1 MKERLHSDRA
11 LLALVLFAVIL
22 SASFLFSVIYKVG
35 ENSIVTPYLAY
46 LEESSRKLSELVA
59 GTMDEQVSAFW
70 KDFGQTISGPGE
82 FESVETKNFDG
93 GSYYPL
99 VLVELSDGSGNHRAR
114 WFDPD
119 SGDDG
124 FPSDFLKNYPP
135 GKTFPDVLAR
145 GGKVYVGFQRNLQK
159 ESGEMV
165 IRGLAALEGAP
176 FLSSLKAR
184 PDSVVFVKGGRF
196 FPVMEVTEQ
205 QNCLACHLE
214 KPAEGSFPVPHRGFI
229 KERGL
234 FLSGSVNGSRF
245 AIQPVALGEKDD
257 SYLLIRFP
265 SEEMIT
271 SLDAFRRL
279 LLPTWLLLC
288 VVVTLGTLILY
299 RRLKNPETHPVSDEG
314 DLFVGPGVN
323 GWREKLPQK
332 PVLRKGEGE
341 VGSRLSL
348 PEVADME
355 TAYQGDLEMTDY
367 RNLREN
373 ALLKIKE
380 LSGFLSAVNRITYPE
395 RLGDTIVWN
404 MMNLI
409 PGEIILLAVAG
420 TADPGGEYDVFCAQ
434 KFRKDSVSEMF
445 IKKMQREFPSYVKNV
460 IHTRVVDVERDSFFA
475 RYGVYKHGLKKGLL
489 LPVEIRGVI
498 LGVLAIF
505 RRGDDPFPSF
515 DIELASVL
523 AGHLGTVVENAKLH
537 EEVKTN
543 YFNTLRSLVNSIEE
557 KDRYRRGHSERVA
570 DIALSMAERA
580 GLSKRRRNILFQAAI
595 LHDIGKI
602 RISPAILGKRGRLSD
617 EEMRLVRQHPIIG
630 YRIIEPL
637 SFLKEVKACIS
648 EHHERCDG
656 LGYPSGITREELTFE
671 GRILAVADA
680 FDSMI
685 SERPYRKSMTD
696 REAIS
701 ELQRNAG
708 GQFDPDVVDLF
719 VAVYREK
726 EARRL
731 SSAPQRG

>member
-1 MKERLHSDRA
+1 M
-11 LLALVLFAVIL
+11 
-22 SASFLFSVIYKVG
+22 YKIG

-46 LEESSRKLSELVA
+46 LEESSHRLSDLVA
-59 GTMDEQVSAFW
+59 DAIDEQVSAFW
-70 KDFGQTISGPGE
+70 KDFGQTIPGPGE
-82 FESVETKNFDG
+82 FESVENKTIEG

-99 VLVELSDGSGNHRAR
+99 VLVELFDGSGNLRGR
-114 WFDPD
+114 WFDSD
-119 SGDDG
+119 GGDG
-124 FPSDFLKNYPP
+124 FPADLLKNYPL
-135 GKTFPDVLAR
+135 GKPFPDVLSR
-145 GGKVYVGFQRNLQK
+145 RGKVYVVFQRNLQK
-159 ESGEMV
+159 ESGGMG
-165 IRGLAALEGAP
+165 IRGVAALEGAP

-184 PDSVVFVKGGRF
+184 PESLVFVTEGRF
-196 FPVMEVTEQ
+196 FPIMEVTGQ
-205 QNCLACHLE
+205 RNCLSCHPE
-214 KPAEGSFPVPHRGFI
+214 KPAGGSFPVPHRGFI
-229 KERGL
+229 KGRGL
-234 FLSGSVNGSRF
+234 FLSGSVKGSRF

-257 SYLLIRFP
+257 SYLLIGFP
-265 SEEMIT
+265 SEETIT
-271 SLDAFRRL
+271 SLNAFRRL

-288 VVVTLGTLILY
+288 VVVALGTLILY
-299 RRLKNPETHPVSDEG
+299 RRLKDPERRPASEAT
-314 DLFVGPGVN
+314 DLHVGPRVS
-323 GWREKLPQK
+323 GWRESLPRK
-332 PVLRKGEGE
+332 PVLRKGAGE
-341 VGSRLSL
+341 AGSPPSV
-348 PEVADME
+348 PAEAEMD
-355 TAYQGDLEMTDY
+355 TACQGDREMGDY
-367 RNLREN
+367 RNLREK
-373 ALLKIKE
+373 ALTKIKE

-395 RLGDTIVWN
+395 RLGETIVWN
-404 MMNLI
+404 MMNII
-409 PGEIILLAVAG
+409 PGELILLAVAG
-420 TADPGGEYDVFCAQ
+420 TAGPGGEYDVFCAQ
-434 KFRKDSVSEMF
+434 RFRKDSVAEMF

-505 RRGDDPFPSF
+505 RRGEDSFPSF

-543 YFNTLRSLVNSIEE
+543 YFNTLRSLISSIEE

-570 DIALSMAERA
+570 DIALSMADRA
-580 GLSKRRRNILFQAAI
+580 GLSKRRRNILFQSAI

-602 RISPAILGKRGRLSD
+602 SISPAILGKRGRLSD
-617 EEMRLVRQHPIIG
+617 EEMRLVRQHPVIG

-656 LGYPSGITREELTFE
+656 KGYPSGLSREGLTLE

-685 SERPYRKSMTD
+685 SERPYRKAMTD

-708 GQFDPDVVDLF
+708 GQFDPGVVELF
-719 VAVYREK
+719 VSVYREK
-726 EARRL
+726 EAGKL
-731 SSAPQRG
+731 SSPPQRG